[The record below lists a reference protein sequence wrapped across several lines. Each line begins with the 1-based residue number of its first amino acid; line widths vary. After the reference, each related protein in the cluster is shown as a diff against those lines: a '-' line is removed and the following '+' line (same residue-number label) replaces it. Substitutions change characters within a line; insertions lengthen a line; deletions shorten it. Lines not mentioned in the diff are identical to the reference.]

1 MKQRCRRS
9 IWRVE
14 LCCPTSVVEDLIGTV
29 FNCRRYTKVFRLN
42 LNGNAYHI
50 LRYVRTVSGRISQSI
65 SFRLD
70 AESQRH
76 LQVLEATGL
85 TRSEAIREALRGAAE
100 RLRRREVVRREAELI
115 AADQQDRHEMQQ
127 IAAFMESLRAE
138 G

>member
-1 MKQRCRRS
+1 M
-9 IWRVE
+9 
-14 LCCPTSVVEDLIGTV
+14 
-29 FNCRRYTKVFRLN
+29 
-42 LNGNAYHI
+42 
-50 LRYVRTVSGRISQSI
+50 SGRISQSI

-76 LQVLEATGL
+76 LHVLEAAGL

-100 RLRRREVVRREAELI
+100 RLKSREVVRREAELI